1 MAATLRQARSLV
13 LALSSLAL
21 ALITAREAAI
31 AYWSTPDAA
40 RAPDFLRADPRLRI
54 AERER
59 DYAERPP
66 PGRERPAL
74 LRETASILRRDPLS
88 LDALR
93 LRALTLQGQGQG
105 QGQVAGPGQGE
116 SGGSEAGAALLELA
130 GRISRRDGWV
140 QIAAVDAAANRGD
153 IEGALVHYDA
163 LLSVHPEAWP
173 AVFPIL
179 GAAMREPAVGRPLA
193 AYAARAWFTP
203 LLDAALSQGD
213 PGALTAL
220 VLAARRARRST
231 GQGLAVGPGEGAG
244 RGAGD
249 PLAQRLLAALARE
262 GDWSA
267 ARGLIVVLAGRDP
280 PVLADFGFTPETMRA
295 GYAPLAWSLAG
306 DVHARAEASAGGGLS
321 ITLEPGLRL
330 QVAERVTLLPAGNYM
345 LRQRLRYDGLAPQAR
360 LTWEASCLTPPAAAS
375 FWRQGVPARQGAV
388 TYQSRVSIPAGCA
401 AQSWRLQAASADA
414 QAASTAALD
423 NVALTPSP

>member
-1 MAATLRQARSLV
+1 MAPTLRHARRLV
-13 LALSSLAL
+13 LALASLAL
-21 ALITAREAAI
+21 AVITAREAAI
-31 AYWSTPDAA
+31 AYWSTPEAA
-40 RAPDFLRADPRLRI
+40 RAPAFLRADPRLRI

-59 DYAERPP
+59 DYAERAP
-66 PGRERPAL
+66 PGRDSPAL

-105 QGQVAGPGQGE
+105 PRQGPGQGE

-130 GRISRRDGWV
+130 GRISRRDGWA
-140 QIAAVDAAANRGD
+140 QIALVDAAANRGD

-179 GAAMREPAVGRPLA
+179 GLAMREPAVGRPLA

-220 VLAARRARRST
+220 VLAARRARRGT
-231 GQGLAVGPGEGAG
+231 GQGLGDGLGDGAG
-244 RGAGD
+244 KGAGD

-267 ARGLIVVLAGRDP
+267 ARGLIVALAGREP
-280 PVLADFGFTPETMRA
+280 PVLADFGFTPETMSP

-306 DVHARAEASAGGGLS
+306 DVQARAEASAGGGLS

-330 QVAERVTLLPAGNYM
+330 QVAERVTLLPAGDYM

-360 LTWEASCLTPPAAAS
+360 LTWEASCLTPPAAAP

-401 AQSWRLQAASADA
+401 AQSWRLQAASADT

-423 NVALTPSP
+423 SVALTAAP

>member
-1 MAATLRQARSLV
+1 
-13 LALSSLAL
+13 
-21 ALITAREAAI
+21 
-31 AYWSTPDAA
+31 
-40 RAPDFLRADPRLRI
+40 
-54 AERER
+54 
-59 DYAERPP
+59 
-66 PGRERPAL
+66 

-93 LRALTLQGQGQG
+93 LRALTLQGQGEGQG
-105 QGQVAGPGQGE
+105 QGQGPRQGQGQGE

-130 GRISRRDGWV
+130 GRISRRDGWA
-140 QIAAVDAAANRGD
+140 QIALVDAAANRGD

-179 GAAMREPAVGRPLA
+179 GLAMREPAVGRPLA

-220 VLAARRARRST
+220 VLAARRARRGT
-231 GQGLAVGPGEGAG
+231 GQGLGDGLGDGAG
-244 RGAGD
+244 KGAGD

-267 ARGLIVVLAGRDP
+267 ARGLIVALAGREP
-280 PVLADFGFTPETMRA
+280 PVLADFGFTPETMSP

-306 DVHARAEASAGGGLS
+306 DVQARAEASAGGGLS

-330 QVAERVTLLPAGNYM
+330 QVAERVTLLPAGDYM

-360 LTWEASCLTPPAAAS
+360 LTWEASCLTPPAAAP

-401 AQSWRLQAASADA
+401 AQSWRLQAASADT

-423 NVALTPSP
+423 SVALTAAP